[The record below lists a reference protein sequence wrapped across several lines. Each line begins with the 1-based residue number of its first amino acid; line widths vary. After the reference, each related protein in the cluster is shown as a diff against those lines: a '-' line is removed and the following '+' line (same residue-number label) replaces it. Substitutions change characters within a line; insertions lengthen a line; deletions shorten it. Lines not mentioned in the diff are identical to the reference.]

1 MSDTESKD
9 KNTIDVPPLHRGDLL
24 ISSPMLG
31 DPNFSRTVILILDR
45 DQDHGYIGLTLNRR
59 MQLHLSDIFGDE
71 YEENNDMTIFSGG
84 PVDLQGRFW
93 VPTLGEK
100 VPGAIEVLPGIFVG
114 GDLEAVHHYLHS
126 PQHSSDAIRF
136 YLGYS
141 GWGRGQLEREIQG
154 GAWQVQRLTAPAIVL
169 TADQDALWVKEVR
182 DLGPEFRH
190 WLMLPPHPSLN

>member
-84 PVDLQGRFW
+84 PVDLQRLFW
-93 VPTLGEK
+93 VHTLGEK

-114 GDLEAVHHYLHS
+114 GVLGAVLSSPPLNIPPTPYASTSATAAGDEANSNARYRAVHGRC
-126 PQHSSDAIRF
+126 SD
-136 YLGYS
+136 
-141 GWGRGQLEREIQG
+141 
-154 GAWQVQRLTAPAIVL
+154 
-169 TADQDALWVKEVR
+169 
-182 DLGPEFRH
+182 
-190 WLMLPPHPSLN
+190 